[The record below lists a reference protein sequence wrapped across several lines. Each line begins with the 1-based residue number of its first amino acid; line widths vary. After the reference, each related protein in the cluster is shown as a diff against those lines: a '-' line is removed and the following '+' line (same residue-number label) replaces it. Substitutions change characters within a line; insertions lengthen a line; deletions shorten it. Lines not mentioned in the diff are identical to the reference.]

1 MSMDINS
8 SNCKPELWAGMECTI
23 NRVGDTF
30 RDQLDYTGHYSRS
43 DDLARLAGLNI
54 KAIRYP
60 LLWERFQPEVTTK
73 INFDRPRRDIDFLN
87 ASGIEPIV
95 GLLHHGSGPRFTDL
109 LDPKFA
115 TKFCAYAEEVIKAFP
130 GVKFFTP
137 INEPLTTARFSG
149 LYGLWYPHHTKPLSF
164 AKALL
169 NQMKGVVLAMKAIR
183 EINPE
188 AKLIQTEDLG
198 KTHSTPLLQYQADFE
213 NERRWLTFDLLCG
226 RVSEDHPMWKYF
238 TSIGIREEDLEFF
251 LENRCEPD
259 ILGLNYYV
267 TSERFLNENVESFP
281 NYAIGGNEQHRYV
294 DTEAVRAQT
303 CSGLKKLM
311 TEAWERFQI
320 PMAITEAHLACTREE
335 QMRWF
340 QEIWKTACELRSA
353 IPVKA
358 VTAWTTFGAFDWNS
372 LLTTEAGHYESGA
385 FDIRQGVR
393 PTALAK
399 MIKTL
404 GSGADFKHPILQRH
418 GWWAPEAKQEQV
430 THLLKQEQPVLII
443 GKFGTLANAFSK
455 ICTVRNI
462 GHVALSRSECDVTN
476 ENELRR
482 TIDLY
487 KPWAIVNTS
496 GYVDVDA
503 AEQNPAQCLQLNAV
517 GPANLAR
524 VCREK
529 GIHLMTFSSD
539 LVFNGSKQQPYHE
552 EDLTQ
557 PLNCYGRS
565 KEQGDSAVSKENS
578 DALIIR
584 TSAFFGPWD
593 KYNFAFHVLSALNE
607 RRECHVVD
615 DVIISPTYVPHLVNA
630 ALDLFIDEES
640 GIWHVANDGAISWAA
655 FAAEL
660 ANRKGFTRKNLI
672 NRKLSDMNWRAARPQ
687 FSALTSG
694 KGIALPSLDRAIG
707 EYISHTS
714 F

>member
-1 MSMDINS
+1 MDINS
-8 SNCKPELWAGMECTI
+8 RNCKPELWAGMECTI

-30 RDQLDYTGHYSRS
+30 RDQLEYTGHYSRS

-60 LLWERFQPEVTTK
+60 LLWEHFQPEVTTK

-87 ASGIEPIV
+87 QCGIEPIV
-95 GLLHHGSGPRFTDL
+95 GLLHHGSGPPFTDL
-109 LDPKFA
+109 LDPKFP
-115 TKFCAYAEEVIKAFP
+115 TKFAAYAEAVVKAFP
-130 GVKFFTP
+130 DVKFFTP

-183 EINPE
+183 EINPD

-226 RVSEDHPMWKYF
+226 RVSDEHPMWKYF
-238 TSIGIREEDLEFF
+238 TSIGIREEDLVFF
-251 LENRCEPD
+251 LENTCAPD

-267 TSERFLNENVESFP
+267 TSERFLNEDVQAFP
-281 NYAIGGNEQHRYV
+281 NHVIGGNEQHRYV
-294 DTEAVRAQT
+294 DTEAVRSQM
-303 CSGLKKLM
+303 CSGLKTLM

-340 QEIWKTACELRSA
+340 QEIWKTASGLRSSG
-353 IPVKA
+353 IPMKA

-372 LLTTEAGHYESGA
+372 LLTVEAGHYESGA
-385 FDIRQGVR
+385 FDIQQGVR

-399 MIKTL
+399 MIRTI
-404 GSGADFKHPILQRH
+404 GSGADFHHPVLQRH
-418 GWWAPEAKQEQV
+418 GWWRSEAKREQ
-430 THLLKQEQPVLII
+430 HLHILKNESPILII
-443 GKFGTLANAFSK
+443 GKSGTLAHAFSK
-455 ICTVRNI
+455 ICTLRNI
-462 GHVALSRSECDVTN
+462 GHVALSRGECDVRN
-476 ENELRR
+476 ETALRR
-482 TIDLY
+482 AMDLY

-503 AEQNPAQCLQLNAV
+503 AEQNSALCVELNAI
-517 GPANLAR
+517 GPANLAKL
-524 VCREK
+524 CEEK
-529 GIHLMTFSSD
+529 GIQLMTFSSD
-539 LVFNGSKQQPYHE
+539 LVFNGNKQQPYNE
-552 EDLTQ
+552 QDLTQ

-565 KEQGDSAVSKENS
+565 KEQGDSAVSKENGS
-578 DALIIR
+578 ALIIR

-607 RRECHVVD
+607 RRECPVVD

-655 FAAEL
+655 FAADL
-660 ANRKGFTRKNLI
+660 ADRKGFTRKNLI
-672 NRKLSDMNWRAARPQ
+672 NRKLSDMNWRAPRPR
-687 FSALTSG
+687 FSALISG
-694 KGIALPSLDRAIG
+694 KGITLPSLDRAIA
-707 EYISHTS
+707 EYINHTS